1 MEYRY
6 VFLDNNDVLYDTF
19 SGTTCPSLGID
30 SIMSL
35 ESVWKQQYKM
45 LAREKLFEQVV
56 PLKQL
61 LKTTNYIW

>member
-6 VFLDNNDVLYDTF
+6 VFLDNNDVLYNTF
-19 SGTTCPSLGID
+19 SGTTCPSSRID

-35 ESVWKQQYKM
+35 ESVGKQQYKM
-45 LAREKLFEQVV
+45 LVRENYKSF

-61 LKTTNYIW
+61 SKTTNYI

>member
-6 VFLDNNDVLYDTF
+6 VFLDNNDVLYNTF
-19 SGTTCPSLGID
+19 SGTTSD

-35 ESVWKQQYKM
+35 ESVGKQQYKM
-45 LAREKLFEQVV
+45 LVRENYKSF

-61 LKTTNYIW
+61 SKTTNYI